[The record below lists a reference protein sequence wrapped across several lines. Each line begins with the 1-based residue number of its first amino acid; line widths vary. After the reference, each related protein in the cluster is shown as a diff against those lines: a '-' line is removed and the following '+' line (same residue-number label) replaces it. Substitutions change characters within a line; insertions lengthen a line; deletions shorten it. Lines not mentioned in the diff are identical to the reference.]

1 MENIKLLKEA
11 NETLTARLKK
21 AAEIFKEQK
30 KNIEEK
36 DTEIKS
42 LEAELKEAEE
52 GLTAQI
58 KINVDTQ
65 AELNTALEEIEEYK
79 TAVETLEKDN
89 EKYLATISSIQ
100 EIIQDHIRYV
110 NENMLDN
117 TK

>member
-21 AAEIFKEQK
+21 AAEVFKEQK

-36 DTEIKS
+36 DTKIKN
-42 LEAELKEAEE
+42 LEAGLKEAEE

-58 KINVDTQ
+58 KINTDSQ
-65 AELNTALEEIEEYK
+65 ASLKTALEEIEEYK
-79 TAVETLEKDN
+79 FAVDTLEKDN
-89 EKYLATISSIQ
+89 QKYLATISSIQ
-100 EIIQDHIRYV
+100 DIIQDHIKYV
-110 NENMLDN
+110 NETILDN